1 MGDETTHLTD
11 NIRRLRA
18 VRGLSQAQISRL
30 AGIPRA
36 TWTHLESG
44 AANPTLSVLI
54 KVADALQVRLEELLS
69 PARSPVQHTKAAALP
84 VRKRGEVA
92 VRRLLPETLAGLD
105 LERMQ
110 FPPGA
115 RMIGVPHTEGT
126 REYLTCERGVIELTV
141 GGASWR
147 LDAGDVV
154 VFRGNQKHQYF
165 NPGRVEAVAYSVIA
179 FAQGDRLVFRPPP

>member
-11 NIRRLRA
+11 NVRRLRE

-54 KVADALQVRLEELLS
+54 KVANALQVRLEELLS
-69 PARSPVQHTKAAALP
+69 PARSPVQHTAAAALP
-84 VRKRGEVA
+84 VRKRGEVS
-92 VRRLLPETLAGLD
+92 VRRILPETLAGLD

-126 REYLTCERGVIELTV
+126 REYLTCERGELELTV
-141 GGASWR
+141 AAQTWK
-147 LDAGDVV
+147 LAAGDVV

-165 NPGRVEAVAYSVIA
+165 NPGRVEAIAYSVIA
-179 FAQGDRLVFRPPP
+179 FAPVAS